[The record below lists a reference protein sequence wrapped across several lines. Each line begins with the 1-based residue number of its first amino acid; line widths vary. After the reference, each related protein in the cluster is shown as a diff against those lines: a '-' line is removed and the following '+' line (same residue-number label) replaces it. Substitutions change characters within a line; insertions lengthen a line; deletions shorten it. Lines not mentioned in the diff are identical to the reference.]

1 MKHLFY
7 IFYVLTYSGAVFA
20 GGLFVGQLL
29 ARSWWRR
36 DERARLE
43 ATAPRMEPSGVGL
56 RDAEAAERAAPSPN
70 A

>member
-36 DERARLE
+36 DEKA
-43 ATAPRMEPSGVGL
+43 A
-56 RDAEAAERAAPSPN
+56 AEAPADRPNCRATMSI
-70 A
+70 